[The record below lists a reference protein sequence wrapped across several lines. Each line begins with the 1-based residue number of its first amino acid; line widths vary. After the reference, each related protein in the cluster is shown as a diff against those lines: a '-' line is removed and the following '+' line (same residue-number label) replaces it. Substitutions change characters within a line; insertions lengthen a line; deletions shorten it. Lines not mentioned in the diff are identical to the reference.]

1 MVRADVDVVECA
13 LAEVVLAEAKHV
25 VLVARVRI
33 SFFHSEHADGERQRL
48 RRRSES
54 HWKGGAIVRWRQV
67 GTSFLVYR
75 RRGSQDLSREKKGS
89 ALGLSRAGVCSR

>member
-33 SFFHSEHADGERQRL
+33 SFFT
-48 RRRSES
+48 RSMPTANAN
-54 HWKGGAIVRWRQV
+54 G
-67 GTSFLVYR
+67 
-75 RRGSQDLSREKKGS
+75 
-89 ALGLSRAGVCSR
+89 